1 MLNEKEKSNDYN
13 DWLKNSIKD
22 EYLSYYEHS
31 NFKITKSIGSGHFG
45 KVLCANLKNTDTIF
59 ALKSFNT
66 EFSLKDIVNEI
77 KLHKHV
83 DFHQNILR
91 FHGITWMESETF
103 QRSYSLVLQ
112 YADSGTL
119 ETYLTEHFNELGW
132 NDKHQLAFQLASAV
146 ECIHNLDIIHC
157 DLHANNVLVH
167 QKNIKLADFGLS
179 RKITKDSSNAYNT
192 SLHGAVPYLDPKSFN
207 NLKVNDE
214 QNYVLNKKSDVY
226 SIGVLMWQ
234 ISSGRIPF
242 DTEIHDV
249 TLAIGILCGRREK
262 IVEGTPKKY
271 SDLYKECWKH
281 EEIERPDMK
290 EVVSL
295 LKSLIL
301 PEENKQSNSSIII
314 DPKGIILSEKSDEI
328 YNSKIE
334 NISLNISEKSVVT
347 DDFSDLTI
355 ENIQIIDENKSEN
368 SLSSQNQNTTQL
380 NVTYPVS
387 SDIPYT
393 NKFKELG
400 KKIFLDP
407 LKYIYFKLYEYDL
420 PKSKIW
426 RKLLTGIERQIL

>member
-1 MLNEKEKSNDYN
+1 
-13 DWLKNSIKD
+13 
-22 EYLSYYEHS
+22 
-31 NFKITKSIGSGHFG
+31 
-45 KVLCANLKNTDTIF
+45 
-59 ALKSFNT
+59 
-66 EFSLKDIVNEI
+66 
-77 KLHKHV
+77 
-83 DFHQNILR
+83 
-91 FHGITWMESETF
+91 MESETF

-157 DLHANNVLVH
+157 DLHANN
-167 QKNIKLADFGLS
+167 
-179 RKITKDSSNAYNT
+179 
-192 SLHGAVPYLDPKSFN
+192 
-207 NLKVNDE
+207 
-214 QNYVLNKKSDVY
+214 
-226 SIGVLMWQ
+226 
-234 ISSGRIPF
+234 
-242 DTEIHDV
+242 
-249 TLAIGILCGRREK
+249 
-262 IVEGTPKKY
+262 Y

-314 DPKGIILSEKSDEI
+314 DPKGIRLSEKSDVI

-387 SDIPYT
+387 SDISYT

-426 RKLLTGIERQIL
+426 RKLLTGIEYRQIL